1 MSDVEHIS
9 VVQHIPLSELE
20 LRIKTV
26 SDEIGKV
33 KRMER
38 AKTRLQFIR
47 LKYKGYSTVD
57 ASDALGI
64 NHQTG
69 YNWLKG
75 WNENGLNFI
84 EPNFS
89 GGPKSRLSE
98 EQRWKFKLW
107 VERENPTTK
116 EALEYIRKNYGVEY
130 TPTHLNRLMTS
141 LGFKHA
147 KPYLIDRR
155 RPEDSEEILKKTSE
169 MRWIPSET
177 GNSSSDSKTNR

>member
-84 EPNFS
+84 EPNYS

-116 EALEYIRKNYGVEY
+116 EALEYIRKNYSVEY
-130 TPTHLNRLMTS
+130 TPTHLNRLMAS

-147 KPYLIDRR
+147 KPHLIDRC
-155 RPEDSEEILKKTSE
+155 RPEDCEEIFKKTSE

-177 GNSSSDSKTNR
+177 ENSSSDSKTNR

>member
-9 VVQHIPLSELE
+9 VVLHIPLSELE

-26 SDEIGKV
+26 SDEISKV

-98 EQRWKFKLW
+98 EQRWK
-107 VERENPTTK
+107 
-116 EALEYIRKNYGVEY
+116 
-130 TPTHLNRLMTS
+130 TS
-141 LGFKHA
+141 GA
-147 KPYLIDRR
+147 
-155 RPEDSEEILKKTSE
+155 
-169 MRWIPSET
+169 
-177 GNSSSDSKTNR
+177 N